1 MEYAK
6 ISSEADI
13 GKLTVRQ
20 LRSMFISYTMS
31 VNIQEKRTGALFE
44 SKYKRL
50 DIKTEEYLR
59 YVIFYTHYNPEKHGI
74 GENFKEYRFSSFQT
88 FLSNKP
94 TKIDRELVLNIY
106 GDKSDFE
113 NYHAFLHDEKEFVD
127 IE

>member
-59 YVIFYTHYNPEKHGI
+59 YVIFYTHYNPEKQGI
-74 GENFKEYRFSSFQT
+74 GENFKEYR
-88 FLSNKP
+88 
-94 TKIDRELVLNIY
+94 LVPSKL
-106 GDKSDFE
+106 F
-113 NYHAFLHDEKEFVD
+113 
-127 IE
+127 